1 VVLEQLVLTK
11 RRRADRALVR
21 EVGRLQGLS
30 VVLGYVVQQFP
41 LVDLSTDR
49 TPTTVLAL
57 VGSVLHAGR
66 HQAVT
71 AQQVPL
77 QTLVSEKPELT
88 LLTIE
93 RRSVVNHLG
102 VDFNLV
108 NPLHVVTKLFQ
119 ILDVSITDLTN
130 DKISFSPLALAGLSR
145 LDNGR

>member
-1 VVLEQLVLTK
+1 MVLALEDLA
-11 RRRADRALVR
+11 ADGAPAR
-21 EVGRLQGLS
+21 
-30 VVLGYVVQQFP
+30 
-41 LVDLSTDR
+41 
-49 TPTTVLAL
+49 VLAL
-57 VGSVLHAGR
+57 VGQVLHAGR

-108 NPLHVVTKLFQ
+108 
-119 ILDVSITDLTN
+119 
-130 DKISFSPLALAGLSR
+130 
-145 LDNGR
+145 